1 MSFDLNI
8 DNYKYEDLAKVFHL
22 KNHSTNQ
29 IKALRSKCEIV
40 KRKHPED
47 IYIFYLKSAK
57 ALECI
62 LEMIERGELQP
73 NDVALNEYLEKIKQ
87 VHSFESYD
95 TSNLIEKLKPV
106 ESPPIVNTLVN
117 PIAPGKINTIK
128 RILQTQNLHLH
139 SCFRQNTLSS
149 SSDYQYALPIEIK
162 HVVSMRLASIEI
174 PNTRYLFSSKQ
185 KNNTFSIR
193 IATDLPITI
202 VIPDGNYTNDSLEEC
217 IHAIFNSIPKLQC
230 IHFYINTQFHSI
242 FESSTPFSIFFGE
255 NSIQSSGWILG
266 FRNESYTGQTCLKS
280 EGLFD
285 AIGDR
290 YIYLSVEDYQY
301 NTNIT
306 NMVGIDR
313 NFLDK
318 SILAKVPMN
327 DEKLALIIYDTNPL
341 CKVRQYNGPVTL
353 KKFHIKILDKF
364 GNVIDLN
371 NMDFSFTLELE
382 ILYENFI

>member
-8 DNYKYEDLAKVFHL
+8 DNYKYEDLANVFHL
-22 KNHSTNQ
+22 KGHSTNQ
-29 IKALRSKCEIV
+29 IKALRTKCEMV
-40 KRKHPED
+40 KRKYPED
-47 IYIFYLKSAK
+47 IYIFYFKSAK
-57 ALECI
+57 AIECI
-62 LEMIERGELQP
+62 LEMIELGELQA
-73 NDVALNEYLEKIKQ
+73 NDVCLNEYLEKIKR

-95 TSNLIEKLKPV
+95 TSKLIEKLKPI
-106 ESPPIVNTLVN
+106 EPSPIMNTLVN

-139 SCFRQNTLSS
+139 SCFRQNTISS

-174 PNTRYLFSSKQ
+174 PNTRYLFSSNQ
-185 KNNTFSIR
+185 KNNTFNIC
-193 IATDLPITI
+193 ICNETFTI
-202 VIPDGNYTNDSLEEC
+202 IIPNGNYTNDSLEEC
-217 IHAIFNSIPKLQC
+217 INTLLQCNTKLQS
-230 IHFYINTQFHSI
+230 IHFYIDTQFHSI
-242 FESSTPFSIFFGE
+242 FESTISFSIFFGE

-266 FRNESYTGQTCLKS
+266 FRNESYTGNCLKS

-290 YIYLSVEDYQY
+290 YIYLSLEDYQY

-382 ILYENFI
+382 VLYENFI

>member
-8 DNYKYEDLAKVFHL
+8 DNYKYEDLANVFHL
-22 KNHSTNQ
+22 KSHSTNQ
-29 IKALRSKCEIV
+29 IKALRTKCETV
-40 KRKHPED
+40 KRKYPED
-47 IYIFYLKSAK
+47 IYNFYFKSAK

-62 LEMIERGELQP
+62 LEMIQRGEVQP
-73 NDVALNEYLEKIKQ
+73 NEVALNEYLEKIKNVQ
-87 VHSFESYD
+87 SFESYD
-95 TSNLIEKLKPV
+95 TSKLIEKLKPV
-106 ESPPIVNTLVN
+106 EPDPIINTLVN
-117 PIAPGKINTIK
+117 PIAQGKLNTIK

-185 KNNTFSIR
+185 KNNTFTIR
-193 IATDLPITI
+193 VSDPITI

-217 IHAIFNSIPKLQC
+217 INTLLQSVKSLQSIR
-230 IHFYINTQFHSI
+230 FYINSQFHSI
-242 FESSTPFSIFFGE
+242 FESSISFSIFFGE

-266 FRNESYTGQTCLKS
+266 FRNESYTGQSIVS

-364 GNVIDLN
+364 GNIIDLN

-382 ILYENFI
+382 VLYENFI

>member
-1 MSFDLNI
+1 MSVDLNI
-8 DNYKYEDLAKVFHL
+8 DNYNYEDLAKVFHL
-22 KNHSTNQ
+22 KGHSTNQ
-29 IKALRSKCEIV
+29 IKALRTKCELV
-40 KRKHPED
+40 KRKYPED
-47 IYIFYLKSAK
+47 VYVFYFKSAK

-62 LEMIERGELQP
+62 LELIECGDLQP
-73 NDVALNEYLEKIKQ
+73 NEVCLNEYLEKIKR

-95 TSNLIEKLKPV
+95 TSKLIENLKPV
-106 ESPPIVNTLVN
+106 ASTPIMNTLAN

-149 SSDYQYALPIEIK
+149 SSDYQYSLPNEIK

-185 KNNTFSIR
+185 KNNTFTIC
-193 IATDLPITI
+193 IHNTNHTI
-202 VIPDGNYTNDSLEEC
+202 VIQDGNYTNDSLEEYINC
-217 IHAIFNSIPKLQC
+217 TLKSNALDIR
-230 IHFYINTQFHSI
+230 FYINLQFHSI
-242 FESSTPFSIFFGE
+242 FESNVTFSIFFGE

-266 FRNESYTGQTCLKS
+266 FRNETYTGQCIVS

-364 GNVIDLN
+364 GNVVDLN

-382 ILYENFI
+382 VLYENFI

>member
-1 MSFDLNI
+1 MSFDLNL
-8 DNYKYEDLAKVFHL
+8 DNYKYDDLVAIFKI
-22 KNHSTNQ
+22 KGHSTNQ
-29 IKALRSKCEIV
+29 IKSIRAKCNHV
-40 KRKHPED
+40 KRNYPED
-47 IYIFYLKSAK
+47 IYLFYYKASK

-62 LEMIERGELQP
+62 LTLVEQNQLLP
-73 NDVALNEYLEKIKQ
+73 NDVCLNDYLQQIKN
-87 VHSFESYD
+87 VYSFETYETLD
-95 TSNLIEKLKPV
+95 LIEKLKPSQP
-106 ESPPIVNTLVN
+106 EPIVNIVNN

-149 SSDYQYALPIEIK
+149 SSDYQYNLPSEIK

-185 KNNTFSIR
+185 KNNTFLIQINQESFC
-193 IATDLPITI
+193 IT
-202 VIPDGNYTNDSLEEC
+202 IPDGNYTNESLEEYL
-217 IHAIFNSIPKLQC
+217 NSTYFDSMPLQQ
-230 IHFYINTQFHSI
+230 IHFYIDRHFHSF
-242 FESSTPFSIFFGE
+242 FESSIPFTIHFGD
-255 NSIQSSGWILG
+255 NSIQNCGWILG
-266 FRNESYTGQTCLKS
+266 FRNDCYTNQTCIKS

-290 YIYLSVEDYQY
+290 YIFLSVEDYQY

-306 NMVGIDR
+306 NMVGINR
-313 NFLDK
+313 NFIDK

-327 DEKLALIIYDTNPL
+327 DEKLALIIHDTNPL

-382 ILYENFI
+382 VLYENFNS

>member
-1 MSFDLNI
+1 MSFDLNL
-8 DNYKYEDLAKVFHL
+8 DNYKYEDLAKLFQL
-22 KNHSTNQ
+22 KGHSTNQ
-29 IKALRSKCEIV
+29 IKALRTKCELV
-40 KRKHPED
+40 KRKYPED
-47 IYIFYLKSAK
+47 IYLFYFKSAK

-62 LEMIERGELQP
+62 LEMIERNELQT
-73 NDVALNEYLEKIKQ
+73 NDVCINDYLEKIINVQ
-87 VHSFESYD
+87 SFETYD
-95 TSNLIEKLKPV
+95 TSNLIEKLKPI
-106 ESPPIVNTLVN
+106 ETPPILNVLNN

-139 SCFRQNTLSS
+139 SCFRQNASS
-149 SSDYQYALPIEIK
+149 TDYQYLLPTELK

-174 PNTRYLFSSKQ
+174 PNTRYLFSCKQ
-185 KNNTFSIR
+185 KNNTFTIC
-193 IATDLPITI
+193 IHETYVI

-217 IHAIFNSIPKLQC
+217 INTLLQVHS
-230 IHFYINTQFHSI
+230 IHFYINSQFHSI
-242 FESSTPFSIFFGE
+242 FESSTPFSIYFGE
-255 NSIQSSGWILG
+255 NIIHNCGWILG
-266 FRNESYTGQTCLKS
+266 FRNECYENQLSIVS

-306 NMVGIDR
+306 NIVGIDR

-327 DEKLALIIYDTNPL
+327 DEKWALIIHDTNPL

-353 KKFHIKILDKF
+353 KKLHIKILDKF

-382 ILYENFI
+382 VLYENFI

>member
-1 MSFDLNI
+1 MSFDLNL
-8 DNYKYEDLAKVFHL
+8 DNYKYEDLAKLFHL
-22 KNHSTNQ
+22 KGHSTNQ
-29 IKALRSKCEIV
+29 IKALRTKCELV
-40 KRKHPED
+40 KRKYPED
-47 IYIFYLKSAK
+47 IYLFYFKSSK

-62 LEMIERGELQP
+62 LEMIERNELQT
-73 NDVALNEYLEKIKQ
+73 NDVCINDYLEKIINVQ
-87 VHSFESYD
+87 SFETYD

-106 ESPPIVNTLVN
+106 ETPPILNVLNN
-117 PIAPGKINTIK
+117 PIVPGKLNTIK

-139 SCFRQNTLSS
+139 SCFRQNTMS
-149 SSDYQYALPIEIK
+149 SSDYQYSLPSEIK

-185 KNNTFSIR
+185 KNNTFTIC
-193 IATDLPITI
+193 IHNQTTMI

-217 IHAIFNSIPKLQC
+217 IHALLQIHS
-230 IHFYINTQFHSI
+230 IHFYINGQFHSI
-242 FESSTPFSIFFGE
+242 FESSTPFSIYFGE
-255 NSIQSSGWILG
+255 NIIHNCGWILG
-266 FRNESYTGQTCLKS
+266 FRNECYKNQSCIVS

-306 NMVGIDR
+306 NIVGIDR

-327 DEKLALIIYDTNPL
+327 DEKFALIIHDTNPL

-353 KKFHIKILDKF
+353 KKLHIKILDKF

-382 ILYENFI
+382 VLYENFI

>member
-8 DNYKYEDLAKVFHL
+8 DNYKYDDLAKVFQL
-22 KNHSTNQ
+22 KGHSTNQ
-29 IKALRSKCEIV
+29 IKALRTKCEMV
-40 KRKHPED
+40 KRKYPED
-47 IYIFYLKSAK
+47 IYIFYFKSAK

-62 LEMIERGELQP
+62 LVLIERGDLQP
-73 NDVALNEYLEKIKQ
+73 NEVCLNDYLEKIKN

-95 TSNLIEKLKPV
+95 TSNLIEKIKPL
-106 ESPPIVNTLVN
+106 EPSPIINNLVN

-174 PNTRYLFSSKQ
+174 PNTRYLFSSNQ
-185 KNNTFSIR
+185 KNNTFSIH
-193 IATDLPITI
+193 IANETI
-202 VIPDGNYTNDSLEEC
+202 ILIIPNGNYTNDSLEDC
-217 IHAIFNSIPKLQC
+217 INRLLQCNTKLQC
-230 IHFYINTQFHSI
+230 IHFYIDTQFHSI
-242 FESSTPFSIFFGE
+242 FESVVPFSIFFGE
-255 NSIQSSGWILG
+255 NSIQNSGWILG
-266 FRNESYTGQTCLKS
+266 FRNESYTNQTCLKS

-290 YIYLSVEDYQY
+290 YIYLSLEDYQY

-382 ILYENFI
+382 VLYENFI

>member
-1 MSFDLNI
+1 MSFDLNL
-8 DNYKYEDLAKVFHL
+8 DNYKYDDLVSIFKI
-22 KNHSTNQ
+22 KGHSTNQ
-29 IKALRSKCEIV
+29 IKSIRAKCNHV
-40 KRKHPED
+40 KRNYPED
-47 IYIFYLKSAK
+47 IYLFYFKASK

-62 LEMIERGELQP
+62 LTLVEQNQLLP
-73 NDVALNEYLEKIKQ
+73 NDVCLNDYLQQIKN
-87 VHSFESYD
+87 VYSFETYE
-95 TSNLIEKLKPV
+95 TSELIEKLKPS
-106 ESPPIVNTLVN
+106 EPEPIVNIVNN

-149 SSDYQYALPIEIK
+149 SSDYQYNLPTEIK

-185 KNNTFSIR
+185 KNNTFTIQLNQE
-193 IATDLPITI
+193 TFCIT
-202 VIPDGNYTNDSLEEC
+202 IPDGNYTNESLEEYL
-217 IHAIFNSIPKLQC
+217 NSTYFDCVPLQD
-230 IHFYINTQFHSI
+230 IHFYIDRHFHSI
-242 FESSTPFSIFFGE
+242 FESSVPFSIQFGD
-255 NSIQSSGWILG
+255 NSNQNCGWILG
-266 FRNESYTGQTCLKS
+266 FRNDCYMNQTCIKS

-290 YIYLSVEDYQY
+290 YIFLSVEDYQY

-313 NFLDK
+313 NFIDK

-327 DEKLALIIYDTNPL
+327 DEKLALIIHDTNPL

-364 GNVIDLN
+364 GHVIDLN

-382 ILYENFI
+382 LLYENFNS